1 LYLIQLLDWA
11 RLHFSL
17 LITLLPLY
25 LLLAIIMLVEPTKL
39 GVTVNAILAMVSL

>member
-1 LYLIQLLDWA
+1 MDWI
-11 RLHFSL
+11 SV
-17 LITLLPLY
+17 TLLPLY